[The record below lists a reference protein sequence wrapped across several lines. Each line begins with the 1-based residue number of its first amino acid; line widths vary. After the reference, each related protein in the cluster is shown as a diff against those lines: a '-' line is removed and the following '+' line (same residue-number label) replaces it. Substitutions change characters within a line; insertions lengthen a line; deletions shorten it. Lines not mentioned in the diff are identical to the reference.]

1 MNINDRAKK
10 QEKFNPFEKLQECTD
25 GFVVIG
31 YLKGSHEKFAHFF
44 LGQSLQRCPLFFPR
58 SGPSM
63 DGHEPEGRGGR
74 LKLMTSRIK
83 SFLSSLNDEAL
94 VGSYGQ
100 LIKELRGRG
109 IVTNKNVTGE
119 LGEHMVIDRYSI
131 TPGLPKL
138 RRAPA
143 GTKNVDALSSRGDR
157 YSIKTVTSKTTGS
170 FYDLEPKGSTL
181 RDTPVFE
188 YLVVAVLDDY

>member
-1 MNINDRAKK
+1 
-10 QEKFNPFEKLQECTD
+10 
-25 GFVVIG
+25 
-31 YLKGSHEKFAHFF
+31 
-44 LGQSLQRCPLFFPR
+44 
-58 SGPSM
+58 
-63 DGHEPEGRGGR
+63 
-74 LKLMTSRIK
+74 MTSRIK
-83 SFLSSLNDEAL
+83 SFLSSLDDEAL

-100 LIKELRGRG
+100 LVKELRGRG

-181 RDTPVFE
+181 PDTPVFE
-188 YLVVAVLDDY
+188 YLVVAVLDDYYKLIKLLEFEWNKFIKHKSWNSRMKNWNLILTQKVVADAKDVLGR

>member
-1 MNINDRAKK
+1 
-10 QEKFNPFEKLQECTD
+10 
-25 GFVVIG
+25 
-31 YLKGSHEKFAHFF
+31 
-44 LGQSLQRCPLFFPR
+44 
-58 SGPSM
+58 
-63 DGHEPEGRGGR
+63 
-74 LKLMTSRIK
+74 
-83 SFLSSLNDEAL
+83 
-94 VGSYGQ
+94 
-100 LIKELRGRG
+100 
-109 IVTNKNVTGE
+109 
-119 LGEHMVIDRYSI
+119 MVIDRYSI

-188 YLVVAVLDDY
+188 YLVVAVLDDYYQLVKLLEFDWNKFIKHKSWNSRMKNWNLILTQKVVADAKDVLGRR